1 MALAVPVVKLRAI
14 THLARRAR
22 PPAPHAALP
31 ALLDRGAD
39 HPVDPPRC
47 PACVPVDAL
56 SVGDGGPVV
65 RAWRGAAAV
74 PVGVAAGDGAGRRD
88 VGALPSPTHRHPL
101 MRPPVLRPRH
111 ARVRSC
117 SSSPLPG
124 IGARGGVPANEGV
137 AFTDP
142 SLTHRHP
149 ARSVTEP
156 CGTCYGGR
164 SCCLRSVQ
172 PATPAT
178 NKTTKSSTRR
188 TMPADHRRTWGR
200 RQQARPSRRRKSS
213 PKAAPAGTSSARVP
227 GTGTDSHFL
236 AAAHPNL
243 PGR

>member
-117 SSSPLPG
+117 SSSWDWRSRRG
-124 IGARGGVPANEGV
+124 TGERGGSVHRPLADASAPRAVRHGALRYVLRRAFMLPA
-137 AFTDP
+137 
-142 SLTHRHP
+142 LRP
-149 ARSVTEP
+149 ARNAGHEQDDEEQHAADHA
-156 CGTCYGGR
+156 GR
-164 SCCLRSVQ
+164 SSQDVGPAATGPPQ
-172 PATPAT
+172 PAPEE
-178 NKTTKSSTRR
+178 
-188 TMPADHRRTWGR
+188 
-200 RQQARPSRRRKSS
+200 
-213 PKAAPAGTSSARVP
+213 
-227 GTGTDSHFL
+227 
-236 AAAHPNL
+236 
-243 PGR
+243 